1 MCIRDRSENIKIGKI
16 IPSAVVKGIEMVIK
30 GIEIS
35 AIDPPRPDLAIP
47 NKIIAGTTVKKNKR
61 FISISLMNLIILI
74 LEDL

>member
-1 MCIRDRSENIKIGKI
+1 
-16 IPSAVVKGIEMVIK
+16 MVIK

-35 AIDPPRPDLAIP
+35 AIDPPKPDLAIP
-47 NKIIAGTTVKKNKR
+47 NKIIAGITVKKNKR